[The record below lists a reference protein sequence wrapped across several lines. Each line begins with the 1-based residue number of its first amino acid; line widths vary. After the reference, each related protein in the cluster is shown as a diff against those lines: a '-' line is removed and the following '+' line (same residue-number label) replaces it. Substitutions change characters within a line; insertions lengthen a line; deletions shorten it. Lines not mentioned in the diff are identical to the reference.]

1 MVLRI
6 ELQDRYS
13 RLELLLRTLFGWLY
27 ILAPHVILLAI
38 FGLWSAI
45 LSFIAF
51 WVILFTGRYPESMF
65 EYQVSIQFWAMR
77 LNASLYNLVDGYPAL
92 MPGGQSD
99 VVAVDIPYPE
109 HLGRGHLLLKIL
121 FGQIYC
127 VLPHS
132 VVLYFRLIVTT
143 VLMFLAWWVVLF
155 AGTYPVSWHAFNVGT
170 LRWSLR
176 LGLYMNN
183 MTDEYPP
190 FSGQ

>member
-1 MVLRI
+1 
-6 ELQDRYS
+6 
-13 RLELLLRTLFGWLY
+13 
-27 ILAPHVILLAI
+27 
-38 FGLWSAI
+38 
-45 LSFIAF
+45 
-51 WVILFTGRYPESMF
+51 MF

-77 LNASLYNLVDGYPAL
+77 MNASLYNLVDGYPTL
-92 MPGGQSD
+92 MPSGQSD
-99 VVAVDIPYPE
+99 LVAVDIPYPE

-132 VVLYFRLIVTT
+132 VVLYFRLIITT

-155 AGTYPVSWHAFNVGT
+155 AGTYPASWHAFNVGT

-183 MTDEYPP
+183 MTDDYPP